1 MFDRAQSKNHW
12 SNAFTYSALLF
23 CQQIVNWITGE
34 ICVVLRCIAQ
44 ANWPLSVQIF
54 FYSKWRQL
62 LSRMLG
68 VCCRMPWEYFVV
80 WDFVQDS
87 VSEWKP
93 DLKIDCFSRL
103 AVSSEISDLCDVS
116 DLLLFASNFYY
127 CLPGGTL
134 HALISNTSVT
144 VIPWKLRFRILHEI
158 SCALV
163 YLHNSGNDQRV
174 VHGDLKTKNLFV
186 TEDLHI
192 RVGDFGAATL
202 ATKTSDRS
210 TCMPNSDNLAHTI
223 LYAAPEFLTAIYS
236 PRKRAMDV
244 YRQVAVNV
252 FLKSCFL
259 CILRIAIRHTTF
271 LISIDA
277 CSNVN
282 NPGNDFLQTVK
293 MMGK

>member
-1 MFDRAQSKNHW
+1 MD
-12 SNAFTYSALLF
+12 Y
-23 CQQIVNWITGE
+23 I
-34 ICVVLRCIAQ
+34 
-44 ANWPLSVQIF
+44 
-54 FYSKWRQL
+54 
-62 LSRMLG
+62 
-68 VCCRMPWEYFVV
+68 
-80 WDFVQDS
+80 
-87 VSEWKP
+87 
-93 DLKIDCFSRL
+93 
-103 AVSSEISDLCDVS
+103 
-116 DLLLFASNFYY
+116 
-127 CLPGGTL
+127 PGGTL

-144 VIPWKLRFRILHEI
+144 VIPWNLRFRMLHEI
-158 SCALV
+158 SSALV

-174 VHGDLKTKNLFV
+174 VHGDLKTKSLFV

-210 TCMPNSDNLAHTI
+210 TSMPNSDNLAHTI

-236 PRKRAMDV
+236 PRERAMDV

-252 FLKSCFL
+252 LLKSCFL

-282 NPGNDFLQTVK
+282 NPGNDFLQIVK
-293 MMGK
+293 MMGKKIKNVLS